1 LRHRESV
8 GFDFFSGEQSNPML
22 TLKSLTYFGDGDL
35 HKLTKNQ
42 KDQLRRIASKKL
54 ESLPQV
60 RRMPLAL
67 PTR

>member
-1 LRHRESV
+1 
-8 GFDFFSGEQSNPML
+8 ML